1 MEFIEKITYIFVGL
15 VIGLI
20 IGLFVF
26 RPGLPVGVAEY
37 NRFSDANITIVSVA
51 TSTATEVL
59 VAKGGRL
66 YTRIDNP
73 DGTNPVYCVFGE
85 TSDAADGKGIKI
97 EAGESYEIRPNN
109 LYTGKISCIATGADV
124 TISII
129 EK

>member
-1 MEFIEKITYIFVGL
+1 MEKIIYIFVGL
-15 VIGLI
+15 VIGLV

-26 RPGLPVGVAEY
+26 QPGLPIGVAEY
-37 NRFSDANITIVSVA
+37 NRFSNADTATVSVA
-51 TSTATEVL
+51 TTTASEVL
-59 VAKGGRL
+59 AAKGGRL
-66 YTRIDNP
+66 YARIDNP

-97 EAGESYEIRPNN
+97 EAGESYEIRPND
-109 LYTGKISCIATGADV
+109 LYTGKISCIATGAPV